1 MLEYLILSI
10 ILILVIALMVFRK
23 NPYVKKY
30 WRISLILIP
39 FAILIILKIISDLKR
54 QKPSTGGQPTG
65 NLEGQIQEIKEQI
78 TDIQIET
85 TAEVAVAKTKNE
97 EMIKKLEEIKNISDR
112 AERRRRLIA
121 LIG

>member
-10 ILILVIALMVFRK
+10 ILILVIILIIFRK

-54 QKPSTGGQPTG
+54 PKPSTGGQPTG

-78 TDIQIET
+78 IDIQIET

-97 EMIKKLEEIKNISDR
+97 EMIKKLEEAKAITDR
-112 AERRRRLIA
+112 AERRRRLMDI
-121 LIG
+121 IG